1 MLNLGRRCSDR
12 KGSRVICRGLKSHLW
27 PHPVSISSG
36 LRWVGWQD
44 FLPSK
49 FLGEADAGGERAEE
63 QGEGG
68 RKKIDVVRTHVPRV
82 TWKHESSA

>member
-12 KGSRVICRGLKSHLW
+12 VICRGLKGHLW
-27 PHPVSISSG
+27 PHPVSSSSG

-49 FLGEADAGGERAEE
+49 FLGEADAGGERAEV

-68 RKKIDVVRTHVPRV
+68 RKKIGVVRTHGPRV
-82 TWKHESSA
+82 TWKHGSHA